1 MPTNSLPGARSRIRT
16 WAGVLLATGAA
27 TAGLALAT
35 SETAGALPN
44 CGGNND
50 VKVAPVL
57 CTNTRAID
65 GTTFTV
71 VLDVNA
77 AGAIAVT
84 YTLDA
89 PRSTDTPI
97 RVRAHRGISSNPNT
111 NEVSGTIPAGATS
124 AVLAVQTNCGQ
135 VDVKAV
141 FTGNGDARGRVAGPY
156 ITTADD
162 CTSTPTTEA
171 TTVPPT
177 TGPTTGPTTSTGGST
192 PPRSEAVT
200 TLPRNSPP
208 TPSGSS
214 ALSNRALPETG
225 SDGPLLLALSAA
237 LVVAG
242 VVLVTKS
249 RARDTLPE

>member
-1 MPTNSLPGARSRIRT
+1 MPTNSLPCARARIRT
-16 WAGVLLATGAA
+16 WAGMLLATGAA
-27 TAGLALAT
+27 TAGLAFATNGTAAALA
-35 SETAGALPN
+35 N

-50 VKVAPVL
+50 VKVAPL
-57 CTNTRAID
+57 SCTNTRTID

-77 AGAIAVT
+77 AGAITVT

-89 PRSTDTPI
+89 PRSADTPI

-124 AVLAVQTNCGQ
+124 AVLAVQTSCGQ
-135 VDVKAV
+135 IDVKAV

-162 CTSTPTTEA
+162 CSSTPTTEA

-192 PPRSEAVT
+192 TPSSEAVT
-200 TLPRNSPP
+200 TLPPSSTP
-208 TPSGSS
+208 TSSGSS

-225 SDGPLLLALSAA
+225 SDGALLLALSAA
-237 LVVAG
+237 LVVVG

>member
-1 MPTNSLPGARSRIRT
+1 MPTNSLPGARARIRT
-16 WAGVLLATGAA
+16 WAGVLLAIGAA
-27 TAGLALAT
+27 TAGLAFAT
-35 SETAGALPN
+35 SGTAGALPN

-50 VKVAPVL
+50 VKVAPL
-57 CTNTRAID
+57 SCTNTRTID
-65 GTTFTV
+65 GTSFMV

-77 AGAIAVT
+77 AGAMTVT

-97 RVRAHRGISSNPNT
+97 RVKAHRGISSNPNT

-162 CTSTPTTEA
+162 CTSTPTTAA
-171 TTVPPT
+171 TTVP
-177 TGPTTGPTTSTGGST
+177 PTTGPTTSTGGST
-192 PPRSEAVT
+192 TPSSAAVT
-200 TLPRNSPP
+200 TLPSELH
-208 TPSGSS
+208 T
-214 ALSNRALPETG
+214 
-225 SDGPLLLALSAA
+225 DLLRKLGAQHRCA
-237 LVVAG
+237 
-242 VVLVTKS
+242 
-249 RARDTLPE
+249 ARDRL

>member
-1 MPTNSLPGARSRIRT
+1 MPTNSLPCARARIRT
-16 WAGVLLATGAA
+16 WAGMLLATGAA
-27 TAGLALAT
+27 TAGLAFATNGTAAALA
-35 SETAGALPN
+35 N

-50 VKVAPVL
+50 VKVAPL
-57 CTNTRAID
+57 SCTNTRTID

-77 AGAIAVT
+77 AGAITVT

-89 PRSTDTPI
+89 PRSADTPI

-111 NEVSGTIPAGATS
+111 YEVSGTIPAGATS

-135 VDVKAV
+135 IDVKAV

-171 TTVPPT
+171 TTVPPS
-177 TGPTTGPTTSTGGST
+177 TGPTTSTGGST
-192 PPRSEAVT
+192 TPNSEAVT
-200 TLPRNSPP
+200 TLPPSSTP
-208 TPSGSS
+208 TSSGST

-249 RARDTLPE
+249 RARDTSPE

>member
-1 MPTNSLPGARSRIRT
+1 MSNTPLARARARIRT
-16 WAGVLLATGAA
+16 WAGVMVVAGAA

-35 SETAGALPN
+35 SGTAEALAN

-50 VKVAPVL
+50 VKVAPL
-57 CTNTRAID
+57 SCTNSRTID
-65 GTTFTV
+65 GTTFTI
-71 VLDVNA
+71 VLDVDAN
-77 AGAIAVT
+77 GAMTIA

-89 PRSTDTPI
+89 PRTTDTPI
-97 RVRAHRGISSNPNT
+97 RVRAHRGISSNPDT
-111 NEVSGTIPAGATS
+111 NEVAGTIPAGATT
-124 AVLAVQTNCGQ
+124 AVLTIQSNCGQ

-156 ITTADD
+156 ITTADN

-177 TGPTTGPTTSTGGST
+177 TGPTTSTGGGST
-192 PPRSEAVT
+192 TPSSEGVT
-200 TLPRNSPP
+200 TLPSGST
-208 TPSGSS
+208 TPSSGS

-225 SDGPLLLALSAA
+225 SHAPLLLALSAA

-242 VVLVTKS
+242 VVLVTKG
-249 RARDTLPE
+249 RDRSSLPE

>member
-1 MPTNSLPGARSRIRT
+1 MPTTPPSRARARIRT

-27 TAGLALAT
+27 TAGLAFAT
-35 SETAGALPN
+35 SGTAGALPN

-50 VKVAPVL
+50 VKVAPL
-57 CTNTRAID
+57 SCTNTRTID

-77 AGAIAVT
+77 AGAMTVT

-111 NEVSGTIPAGATS
+111 NEVAGTIPAGATS
-124 AVLAVQTNCGQ
+124 AVLAIQSNCGQ

-156 ITTADD
+156 ITTADN
-162 CTSTPTTEA
+162 CTSTPTTGA

-177 TGPTTGPTTSTGGST
+177 TDGPTTSTGGST
-192 PPRSEAVT
+192 TPSSEAVT
-200 TLPRNSPP
+200 TLPAGSTTP
-208 TPSGSS
+208 TSSASS

-225 SDGPLLLALSAA
+225 SDTPLLLVLSAA

-242 VVLVTKS
+242 VVLVTKG
-249 RARDTLPE
+249 RARNTLPE

>member
-1 MPTNSLPGARSRIRT
+1 M
-16 WAGVLLATGAA
+16 LLATGAA
-27 TAGLALAT
+27 TAGLAFAT
-35 SETAGALPN
+35 SGTAGALPN

-50 VKVAPVL
+50 VKVAPL
-57 CTNTRAID
+57 SCTNTRTID

-77 AGAIAVT
+77 AGAMTVT

-111 NEVSGTIPAGATS
+111 NEVAGTIPAGATS

-135 VDVKAV
+135 IDVKAV

-162 CTSTPTTEA
+162 CNEHADDGGDDRPA
-171 TTVPPT
+171 DH
-177 TGPTTGPTTSTGGST
+177 GPTTGPTTSTAVPRPRARRPSRRCRPAA
-192 PPRSEAVT
+192 PPRPPPEA
-200 TLPRNSPP
+200 PRSATVRCPRPAPMARCCSP
-208 TPSGSS
+208 
-214 ALSNRALPETG
+214 
-225 SDGPLLLALSAA
+225 
-237 LVVAG
+237 
-242 VVLVTKS
+242 
-249 RARDTLPE
+249 